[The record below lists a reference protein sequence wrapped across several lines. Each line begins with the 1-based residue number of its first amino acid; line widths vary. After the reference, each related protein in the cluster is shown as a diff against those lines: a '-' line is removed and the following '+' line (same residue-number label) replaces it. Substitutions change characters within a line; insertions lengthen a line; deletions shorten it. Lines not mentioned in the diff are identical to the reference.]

1 MNTIIENFKDIIT
14 NKYAQFNGRADKTEF
29 WQYILVYFVIGVA
42 FSVLMN
48 LMGGV
53 NILRIIFMI
62 LYVIVTLA
70 LLIPTLAVGVR
81 RMHDIGKGGGWIF
94 INLIPFIG
102 TIWFLVLAIKDSEPA
117 ANQVV
122 AG

>member
-1 MNTIIENFKDIIT
+1 MNAIIENFKDIII
-14 NKYAQFNGRADKTEF
+14 NKYALFNGRANKTEF
-29 WQYILVYFVIGVA
+29 WQYILVYLLIGVV

-48 LMGGV
+48 LLAGV
-53 NILRIIFMI
+53 STLRIIFMI
-62 LYVIVTLA
+62 LYIIITLA

-102 TIWFLVLAIKDSEPA
+102 TIWFLVLAIKESDLGT
-117 ANQVV
+117 NQFEK
-122 AG
+122 